1 LLRSEEN
8 IPVLST
14 VKGKTDATTTNG
26 MQDDH
31 RFESCYT
38 PLTTTTVQWNE
49 DIDPPAISSLF
60 DNLSALF

>member
-1 LLRSEEN
+1 
-8 IPVLST
+8 
-14 VKGKTDATTTNG
+14 VKAKTDATTTNG